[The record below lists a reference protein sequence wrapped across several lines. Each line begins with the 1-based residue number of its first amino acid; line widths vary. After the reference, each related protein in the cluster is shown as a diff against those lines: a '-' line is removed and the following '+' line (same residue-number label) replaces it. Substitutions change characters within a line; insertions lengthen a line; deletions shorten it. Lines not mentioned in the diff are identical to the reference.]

1 MFSNISKW
9 YFYFNKIDYKFRFIT
24 KKRKWRNTSLSF
36 RRSDDLENPP
46 IDKRYIAQVG
56 IKKFD

>member
-1 MFSNISKW
+1 MALLSIHRFRYIKYN
-9 YFYFNKIDYKFRFIT
+9 YKFRFII

-46 IDKRYIAQVG
+46 IDNRYIAQVG